1 MCNGSWEL
9 MRASSGTPTGPRSS
23 PQPPFF
29 SPLPATPIRPFVW
42 SPHNQAWSRLRACGL
57 LVSPAWSA
65 PPLVVAGLTVPH
77 FPGLSSD
84 VTSSK
89 KASLTTSVIL
99 PLTHPPPAFC
109 DLMLSYS
116 HGGTW
121 LVNVTHTFV
130 CHGYLSVACLACP
143 NVCSLGAQPY
153 LLGHCWVPVYS
164 TAPGT

>member
-1 MCNGSWEL
+1 MQWLLGADESQL
-9 MRASSGTPTGPRSS
+9 RYPTGPRSA

-29 SPLPATPIRPFVW
+29 SPLPAPPIPLPRRPCVW
-42 SPHNQAWSRLRACGL
+42 SPHNQAWSRLRDCGL

-65 PPLVVAGLTVPH
+65 PPLVVAGLTVPR

-89 KASLTTSVIL
+89 KPALTTSVIL

-130 CHGYLSVACLACP
+130 CHGYLSVYCMSCLPQCLLPWSPAL
-143 NVCSLGAQPY
+143 SAGS
-153 LLGHCWVPVYS
+153 LLGPRL
-164 TAPGT
+164 